1 MKKQFKVVFKNESN
15 TYEIWFTDHKG
26 EWVKSIIYYTFT
38 KDGKV
43 IESQYDGNALID
55 EFVLWEMNRLINLG
69 YKFIGIEKA

>member
-1 MKKQFKVVFKNESN
+1 MKKQFKLVFKSKSN

-26 EWVKSIIYYTFT
+26 EWVESIIYYTFT